1 MKGLLTGNGRPAV
14 GHAAIDPA
22 ISAGSVVAA
31 HTMVSLGAGEKPN
44 ATDAGLAI
52 EHIADRVQDGDLSD
66 LETILV
72 GQAVALN
79 AMGMDM
85 IARARKTGTTDA
97 INTLAAAGMRA
108 IAHSRAAIDSLVNLK
123 NPRQVAFVKQANI
136 NNGGQQQV
144 NNGDG
149 VQPSRTPAHEATAPN
164 ELFLEANASPTLEP
178 RAARRPSRR
187 NQTLEAVAV
196 GDRTT
201 KRGGQSHGRA

>member
-1 MKGLLTGNGRPAV
+1 MKGLLTGSGRPAV
-14 GHAAIDPA
+14 GHAAIDA
-22 ISAGSVVAA
+22 ALSAGAVAAA
-31 HTMVSLGAGEKPN
+31 HTMVSLGVIEKPN

-52 EHIADRVQDGDLSD
+52 EDIANRVQEGDLSD
-66 LETILV
+66 LELILV
-72 GQAVALN
+72 GQAVALST
-79 AMGMDM
+79 MGMDM

-108 IAHSRAAIDSLVNLK
+108 IAHSRAAIDSLVNLR

-144 NNGDG
+144 NNGNG

-178 RAARRPSRR
+178 RAARRAGRCD
-187 NQTLEAVAV
+187 QTLEAVEV
-196 GDRTT
+196 GNRTA
-201 KRGGQSHGRA
+201 KRGGQGHGRA